1 MTANRSCRSDVKI
14 ILSKHSVLIARM
26 KFSMRAFISGVNG
39 GNFLISML
47 MDSKTESNLLLKVLS
62 ARCILESSDRSPNI
76 LTVAPPNN
84 LVLHVPCHPPFVRGW
99 KKHSTLAIS
108 NPDGARW
115 AHTISE
121 TFLNSFQNLRSI
133 FQNTHNPKEN
143 IKLWGIFLE
152 NLSICPSSPK

>member
-1 MTANRSCRSDVKI
+1 MNYRKDKEQILASIIARLKIPASRIAGVFCRF
-14 ILSKHSVLIARM
+14 LIA
-26 KFSMRAFISGVNG
+26 
-39 GNFLISML
+39 
-47 MDSKTESNLLLKVLS
+47 
-62 ARCILESSDRSPNI
+62 
-76 LTVAPPNN
+76 APPNN
-84 LVLHVPCHPPFVRGW
+84 LVLRVPCRPPVVRGW